1 MSQKSLLIQMSQMIR
16 WFQMIHQT
24 LKSQKTPTFLKNHL
38 TQMFRWFQMI
48 HQTLKSQKTP
58 TFLKNHLT
66 QMFQKILMSR

>member
-1 MSQKSLLIQMSQMIR
+1 MFR
-16 WFQMIHQT
+16 WFQTIR
-24 LKSQKTPTFLKNHL
+24 LIQK
-38 TQMFRWFQMI
+38 FRWFQMI